1 MYLIPLYIVVDIYY
15 IHFTKVNH
23 RIDFRF
29 HEITEATLGC
39 AIHKSFE
46 ASTQELYFLYR
57 TQSLYASIGID
68 RLLYLCHFIN
78 QNFFH
83 RTERACLRFSDW
95 VVYSRLSKLLLDLF
109 QSLWFTTNQDCQWN
123 ASITNLW
130 THTGAVKSLHQGHTI
145 LYQAISAGDNSYA
158 FLRILPV
165 LLASYQLQDGMSF
178 QISFIIF

>member
-29 HEITEATLGC
+29 HEITEAILGC

-57 TQSLYASIGID
+57 TQPLYAYIGIE
-68 RLLYLCHFIN
+68 RLLYLCHFMN

-83 RTERACLRFSDW
+83 RIERACLKFSD
-95 VVYSRLSKLLLDLF
+95 
-109 QSLWFTTNQDCQWN
+109 
-123 ASITNLW
+123 
-130 THTGAVKSLHQGHTI
+130 
-145 LYQAISAGDNSYA
+145 
-158 FLRILPV
+158 
-165 LLASYQLQDGMSF
+165 
-178 QISFIIF
+178 